1 MLHETSV
8 YTAGYERAGR
18 VENRDF
24 GENSKCGSFV
34 IFFFIASCSI
44 SLEMPIRIALYG
56 KISLPVSFINGQGQS
71 FWNFP
76 RTDASQ
82 LG

>member
-34 IFFFIASCSI
+34 IFFFHRFMQYQFREADSDCFIREDLSAS
-44 SLEMPIRIALYG
+44 
-56 KISLPVSFINGQGQS
+56 VFH
-71 FWNFP
+71 
-76 RTDASQ
+76 
-82 LG
+82 